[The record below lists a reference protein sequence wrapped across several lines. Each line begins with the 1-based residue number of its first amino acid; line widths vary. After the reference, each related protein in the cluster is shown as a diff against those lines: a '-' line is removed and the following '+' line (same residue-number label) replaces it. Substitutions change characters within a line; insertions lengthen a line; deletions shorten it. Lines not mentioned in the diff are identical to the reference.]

1 MSNVVF
7 NEEQTPTRQAV
18 SQDPLFVRLLI
29 KYQIVKTRKGAEYV
43 LIAATIVACLVAIIV
58 FPKGRPSPGV
68 NIPVAGPMDT
78 RTR

>member
-7 NEEQTPTRQAV
+7 NEEPTASRQTVNR
-18 SQDPLFVRLLI
+18 DPLFVRLLI

-43 LIAATIVACLVAIIV
+43 LIGTVILACIIAIIV
-58 FPKGRPSPGV
+58 FPKGRPAPGV
-68 NIPVAGPMDT
+68 NIPVAGPMDA